1 MAINIYEKILEL
13 QEEGAFSALA
23 TVIRTE
29 GSTPRKAGAKMLV
42 TLENTFGTVGGG
54 EFEWQVAEKA
64 REIIKSGKP
73 EVISCEIE
81 EEYGTGICGGTVEVY
96 IEPLLPSP
104 KLYIFGAG
112 HVGSIVAKMAS
123 FMDFDITVIDDR
135 EEFANPELFADTVNT
150 LAGDFLDIIEQQL
163 YFDKSTYVVVVTRG
177 HEFDYEVLKA
187 CIPKETAYLGM
198 MGSDQKVEK
207 VFEKLREEGTSDN
220 DILRIYSPIG
230 LKINSETPAEIAVSI
245 LGQIIAS
252 RRGNF

>member
-1 MAINIYEKILEL
+1 MGINIYEKILEL
-13 QEEGAFSALA
+13 QEEGTFSALA

-54 EFEWQVAEKA
+54 EFEGRVAEKA
-64 REIIKSGKP
+64 REIIKSGKS
-73 EVISCEIE
+73 EVLSCEIE

-135 EEFANPELFADTVNT
+135 EEFANPELFPDTVNV
-150 LAGDFLDIIEQQL
+150 LADDFLDTIEQQL
-163 YFDKSTYVVVVTRG
+163 YFDKSTYVVIVTRG
-177 HEFDYEVLKA
+177 HEYDYEVLKA

-198 MGSDQKVEK
+198 MGSEQKVEK

-220 DILRIYSPIG
+220 DILRVYSPIG